1 MFLYL
6 KIHNRTFL
14 KHCAMVLQT
23 ADSNIADHREIA
35 TTFVQRTPHWRK
47 ATQTCWKNVKME
59 M

>member
-23 ADSNIADHREIA
+23 ADSNIADHREREFDI
-35 TTFVQRTPHWRK
+35 RIK
-47 ATQTCWKNVKME
+47 WKYSVSFWL
-59 M
+59 